1 MPVEATVQ
9 STPTSIPSKATHTT
23 SKLTRHKANDPQS
36 PVTLVQPASAAVAL
50 QTSPTTP
57 DRSCIATEELVD
69 GLEVAAEQVQ
79 KEAALAKEIS
89 RLWSSHVLRTHMIR
103 KTRKELTDY
112 RNKLAERLSQYKDLL
127 ARTGRD
133 GKWMEFLRDVD
144 IPRTTADRCIAK
156 WKLSQAPK
164 SLNRTTGAICEP
176 SKQTIAEMVKKVKVK
191 VEPVLTSPESIA
203 AFITELAAALQPPTT
218 IS

>member
-1 MPVEATVQ
+1 MPNEVTVR
-9 STPTSIPSKATHTT
+9 STPTSIPSKATHIT
-23 SKLTRHKANDPQS
+23 SKLTRHEVNDPES
-36 PVTLVQPASAAVAL
+36 PATVAQPASATMAL

-57 DRSCIATEELVD
+57 DRSPITSEESVE
-69 GLEVAAEQVQ
+69 GLDVVAEQVQ
-79 KEAALAKEIS
+79 KEAALAKEIG
-89 RLWSSHVLRTHMIR
+89 RLWSTHSFRAREMR
-103 KTRKELTDY
+103 KTRAVMKDD

-133 GKWMEFLRDVD
+133 GKWMEFLREVD
-144 IPRTTADRCIAK
+144 LPRTTADRYIAK

-164 SLNRTTGAICEP
+164 PLNRTTGAIQEP
-176 SKQTIAEMVKKVKVK
+176 SKQKIAEMVKKVKVK

-203 AFITELAAALQPPTT
+203 VFMTELAAALQPPTT